1 MTEEIKDETYFRL
14 KEEYLSELQHLKEKC
29 FAIEQ
34 ESIQK
39 SQMICE
45 LEQENKQMKSALK
58 EIRKMVDCKRCK
70 YINCNVSQCAKIET
84 KVEEVLND

>member
-1 MTEEIKDETYFRL
+1 MTKEIINK
-14 KEEYLSELQHLKEKC
+14 SELKTIRFLLQSGQKL
-29 FAIEQ
+29 AISTKKFERVLDKID
-34 ESIQK
+34 S
-39 SQMICE
+39 

-84 KVEEVLND
+84 KIEEVLND

>member
-1 MTEEIKDETYFRL
+1 MTKEIINK
-14 KEEYLSELQHLKEKC
+14 SELKTIRFLLQSGQKL
-29 FAIEQ
+29 AISTKKFERVLDKID
-34 ESIQK
+34 S
-39 SQMICE
+39 

-84 KVEEVLND
+84 KVNEVLND